1 MWILRVILFLFGEEG
16 KQTWPGWVMK
26 LTIYLLRF
34 RSDSQLN
41 NSYMCHPLA
50 LIRLILRPMSFPS
63 LFFVVEQ
70 QVLLFQ
76 YPVCLCTASEE
87 CALCINLNLYPIDNR
102 PGGYKFS
109 SAQLAIESH
118 TVRYHSPGTSIR
130 IVFVSLVSLQ
140 VLPLL
145 SITVLRQQILT
156 VAAETL
162 LQSTERSGSER

>member
-1 MWILRVILFLFGEEG
+1 MR
-16 KQTWPGWVMK
+16 
-26 LTIYLLRF
+26 
-34 RSDSQLN
+34 
-41 NSYMCHPLA
+41 A
-50 LIRLILRPMSFPS
+50 LYKPK
-63 LFFVVEQ
+63 
-70 QVLLFQ
+70 
-76 YPVCLCTASEE
+76 
-87 CALCINLNLYPIDNR
+87 PIDNR

-118 TVRYHSPGTSIR
+118 TVRYHSPGTTIC
-130 IVFVSLVSLQ
+130 IVFVSLVSLP